1 MLEQSDASKD
11 SKKRTASCRSPS
23 STPSPPHQRPKLDTE
38 NKIAELLPVPEE
50 DIMDKTALI
59 EAFVAALSDPR
70 VTAALNTTIES
81 KVESIIQPLCK
92 KVGEL
97 ENENKML
104 KSKLSETAQS
114 VDSMEQ
120 HSRRNN
126 LRIWT
131 KITEQQGEN
140 TDDIVIE
147 HAKSIGIELSKSD
160 ICRSHRVGRL
170 KQIDDKNAKIRPI
183 LVRFTSYRIRN
194 AVYTAK
200 KKSNS
205 VFISEDLT
213 AVRNNLL
220 YKAKRHRDAGIFK
233 YAWSRD

>member
-1 MLEQSDASKD
+1 MILWIKWL
-11 SKKRTASCRSPS
+11 S
-23 STPSPPHQRPKLDTE
+23 SGRLWP
-38 NKIAELLPVPEE
+38 
-50 DIMDKTALI
+50 
-59 EAFVAALSDPR
+59 LSDPR

-92 KVGEL
+92 RVEEL

-104 KSKLSETAQS
+104 KSKLSETEQS

-147 HAKSIGIELSKSD
+147 HAKSID
-160 ICRSHRVGRL
+160 
-170 KQIDDKNAKIRPI
+170 
-183 LVRFTSYRIRN
+183 
-194 AVYTAK
+194 
-200 KKSNS
+200 NS
-205 VFISEDLT
+205 L
-213 AVRNNLL
+213 
-220 YKAKRHRDAGIFK
+220 
-233 YAWSRD
+233 